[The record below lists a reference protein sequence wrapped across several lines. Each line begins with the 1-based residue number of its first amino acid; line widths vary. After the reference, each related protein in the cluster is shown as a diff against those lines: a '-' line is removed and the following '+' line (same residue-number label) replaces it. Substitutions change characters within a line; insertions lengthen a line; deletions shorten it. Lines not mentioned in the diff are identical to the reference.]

1 MGTLQ
6 ALGQINQHA
15 EQRRGVARSNR
26 QKLRNFDYE
35 NELYLTEVMLD
46 NNQWKNNVQVQD
58 IEQDQLYQ
66 SMVEQWTQQDQ
77 QLDKIFAQ
85 GNQKVENA
93 IIEMYENDYAGTQT
107 GRTAARLAGKSAKK
121 LGQAKAEII
130 YDMMLATEESELNK
144 EILRNDADRK
154 SRMAWEKI
162 RFSPI
167 HGPTP
172 IAPELD
178 PMPSSAGLVLG
189 LLLTGL
195 GTAVQAGAFKAPK
208 TGLGGSVANTGS
220 GATGGFGLGT
230 YGAGMP
236 SNPAYVGVGANT
248 SFVANPM
255 AYGGVGG
262 QYAISP
268 AQAFTPSAPLFD
280 SGFLNTAAA
289 ANVDFSPLT
298 SNMFGPPVSPAQPW
312 TDPHLIGVGLAQ

>member
-1 MGTLQ
+1 MCEPVSVAMGTLQ

-58 IEQDQLYQ
+58 IEQDQLYE
-66 SMVEQWTQQDQ
+66 SMIEQWTQQDQ

-130 YDMMLATEESELNK
+130 YDMMLATEESEVNK
-144 EILRNDADRK
+144 EIIRNDADRK

-178 PMPSSAGLVLG
+178 PMPSSSGLILG

-208 TGLGGSVANTGS
+208 TGLGGTVATPGGLGTMPTAGFPATSPVPFTSS
-220 GATGGFGLGT
+220 GAT
-230 YGAGMP
+230 
-236 SNPAYVGVGANT
+236 NI
-248 SFVANPM
+248 
-255 AYGGVGG
+255 GG
-262 QYAISP
+262 QFAMSP
-268 AQAFTPSAPLFD
+268 AATFTPSTPLFD

-289 ANVDFSPLT
+289 ANVDFSPLA

-312 TDPHLIGVGLAQ
+312 VDPFLAGAGLSQ